1 MFSLQGKKGQREI
14 ESNVGIVNRV
24 VALINNIRAHLTI
37 IRVHVIANVIHQL
50 I

>member
-1 MFSLQGKKGQREI
+1 MFSLQAKIGQREI
-14 ESNVGIVNRV
+14 ESLVGIVNQV

-37 IRVHVIANVIHQL
+37 VRVQVIANVIHQL